1 MANEK
6 ILDVTYPGITSW
18 QWHATLF
25 SILGNDENAR
35 KWIFSN
41 YIQLRCYT
49 INEIFTGDDM
59 LFTDMMPGSSS
70 LKECPYLIFSLM
82 TKEQVES
89 YCGNIIDFVIKTI
102 DLNGYVYGVFD
113 EAKILCNA
121 EVDYKFPHE
130 LLSMVIISRKRSST

>member
-89 YCGNIIDFVIKTI
+89 YCSNIIDFVIKTI
-102 DLNGYVYGVFD
+102 DLNG
-113 EAKILCNA
+113 
-121 EVDYKFPHE
+121 
-130 LLSMVIISRKRSST
+130 